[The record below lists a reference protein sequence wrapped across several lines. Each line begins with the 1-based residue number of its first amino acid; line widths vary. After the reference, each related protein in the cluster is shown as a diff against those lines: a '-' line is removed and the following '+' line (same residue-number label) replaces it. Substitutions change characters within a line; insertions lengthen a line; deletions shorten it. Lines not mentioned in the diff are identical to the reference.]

1 MKQSAS
7 FVKIYFAL
15 GQLTVIAKLAMKTL
29 YNKVNLMAEKSS
41 KRVETLK
48 TPTLVITKYMGSKKA
63 ILPFVV
69 EELTRLTNPSDII
82 VDLMAGTHTIGY
94 AMKNR
99 CRMVAND
106 IQRYSM
112 VIGQTLLNYE
122 PKPRFEGDIR
132 SALRRYFLSNARHL
146 EGLFENALKLERA
159 MLSTESARRPNW
171 DQYAEFCDSYP
182 YISRETVAS
191 GWPEEFQILFS
202 QHRLEA
208 YRTLNKLEPYNLF
221 SLYFANAYVGIR
233 QALEIDSLRYA
244 IDKLCDDW
252 VVERPELGY
261 DPFLLRCLLMSAL
274 ISVVNRIN
282 PGPGH
287 WAAYPKVSQRNKEWI
302 VSQRRLEVYDIFI
315 QKVIEIELSLAKNP
329 SSHGPHI
336 VSTEDF
342 VGFMREVH
350 EYIRQAKVV
359 YLDPPY
365 SQGHYSRFYHVLE
378 TLTKYDYPD
387 VAFSG
392 RYRKDRHQSPFAQKE
407 NVPKAIGHI
416 CEVTRDAKTML
427 VISYSQGGIIPTADA
442 FRAILEG
449 YYPSENIELR
459 RLASVHSKLGQ
470 TERMKTEEYLFTC
483 KP

>member
-1 MKQSAS
+1 
-7 FVKIYFAL
+7 
-15 GQLTVIAKLAMKTL
+15 
-29 YNKVNLMAEKSS
+29 MAERNAKHADLPKS
-41 KRVETLK
+41 
-48 TPTLVITKYMGSKKA
+48 PTLVITKYMGSKKA

-69 EELTRLTNPSDII
+69 EELTRLTEPGDII

-122 PKPRFEGDIR
+122 PKPRFEGDIK
-132 SALRRYFLSNARHL
+132 SALRRLFLSNARHL
-146 EGLFENALKLERA
+146 EGLFDNALKLERS
-159 MLSTESARRPNW
+159 MLSTETARKPSWSN
-171 DQYAEFCDSYP
+171 YAEFCESYP
-182 YISRETVAS
+182 YISRETVAT

-221 SLYFANAYVGIR
+221 SLYFANAYVGVR

-244 IDKLCDDW
+244 IDKICDEW
-252 VVERPELGY
+252 VMERPELGY
-261 DPFLLRCLLMSAL
+261 DSFLLRCLLMSAL
-274 ISVVNRIN
+274 ISVVNRVN

-287 WAAYPKVSQRNKEWI
+287 WAAFPRISQRNKDWI

-315 QKVIEIELSLAKNP
+315 QKVTEIELALAKNP

-336 VSTEDF
+336 VCTEDY
-342 VGFMREVH
+342 VAFMREVH

-378 TLTKYDYPD
+378 TLTKYDYPE
-387 VAFSG
+387 VAFTG

-416 CEVTRDAKTML
+416 CEVARDAKTLL

-442 FRAILEG
+442 FRTILENF
-449 YYPSENIELR
+449 YPADKIELK

-483 KP
+483 RP